1 MPNWM
6 FSLHL
11 PVAAHPHDPI
21 LSDIIRSF
29 SFISDVR
36 NDSWMSGLFVDWLRK
51 LNVNMIFSLFV
62 WMFLFN
68 NSVNNTLLLHSHIV
82 EILSFLC

>member
-11 PVAAHPHDPI
+11 PVATHLHDSI
-21 LSDIIRSF
+21 LSDIIGSF
-29 SFISDVR
+29 SFISDIR
-36 NDSWMSGLFVDWLRK
+36 IDSWISGLFVDWLRK
-51 LNVNMIFSLFV
+51 LNVNMIFSLLL

-82 EILSFLC
+82 